1 MTKHLKKSLR
11 TAARGLPK
19 HDPKGLWSA
28 ERRARQAEVIRA
40 SQPWKKST
48 GPQTSSGKAR
58 SAANALKH
66 GFRSRA
72 FIERVRQERQL
83 IHDAAS
89 TIALAKLVLGPR
101 GACPPAAWSL
111 SSGRA
116 EPVLR
121 PRFARTGGRGPGGA
135 RSRGP
140 SCGLWTAE
148 QLPYG
153 RRIPRTRRTSYL
165 PPLDTDGLAP
175 RTPARELGT
184 EQAFRER
191 LCGSISPFGCP
202 LPGTR
207 PLE

>member
-11 TAARGLPK
+11 TAARARPK
-19 HDPKGLWSA
+19 HHPKGLWSA

-121 PRFARTGGRGPGGA
+121 PRFARTGGRGHGG
-135 RSRGP
+135 RGMTEW
-140 SCGLWTAE
+140 G
-148 QLPYG
+148 YG
-153 RRIPRTRRTSYL
+153 VRRRRISAMTSAAGRPRFLSDSNASKRRSSSAL
-165 PPLDTDGLAP
+165 CAGVS
-175 RTPARELGT
+175 GS
-184 EQAFRER
+184 AF
-191 LCGSISPFGCP
+191 
-202 LPGTR
+202 
-207 PLE
+207 

>member
-121 PRFARTGGRGPGGA
+121 PRGACPPAALRADRGAADRGGA
-135 RSRGP
+135 RSRGTLLRAMDR
-140 SCGLWTAE
+140 GAITVWTADPSDAPD
-148 QLPYG
+148 LILAALGHG
-153 RRIPRTRRTSYL
+153 RAGSAHTGARTR
-165 PPLDTDGLAP
+165 D
-175 RTPARELGT
+175 
-184 EQAFRER
+184 
-191 LCGSISPFGCP
+191 
-202 LPGTR
+202 
-207 PLE
+207 